1 MSKNKMSSKEQY
13 EYADWTLNRLKG
25 MIEALYYQDII
36 TEATKNTMF
45 GELITVWGY
54 ARNAAYDLEHTN
66 QPTVSQENE

>member
-1 MSKNKMSSKEQY
+1 MIKNKMSSKPQY
-13 EYADWTLNRLKG
+13 EYAEWTLTKLKG

-54 ARNAAYDLEHTN
+54 ARNAAYDLDHTN
-66 QPTVSQENE
+66 QPSQRSEK